1 MNGTPFLGGKS
12 VCCFLELFTVCT
24 SGSSPWW
31 YAYLV
36 HWALLAKKGTS
47 CVYNG
52 NHFISREKEE
62 KPSQPALFWEIGSAY
77 LSGNLVRVERLKVS
91 WVGLAVFTLPILR
104 YRCFLGEQNIS
115 HTYDCDLLRVVQS
128 LDWMQCP
135 SRFPPHRTSFR
146 GFLLTNGCTGNLW
159 L

>member
-1 MNGTPFLGGKS
+1 MGLGFSEGRACAAFWS
-12 VCCFLELFTVCT
+12 CL
-24 SGSSPWW
+24 P
-31 YAYLV
+31 YPRR
-36 HWALLAKKGTS
+36 ALLHGDMHISFIGLFSQKKGTS

-77 LSGNLVRVERLKVS
+77 LSGNLVRVERLKVR

-115 HTYDCDLLRVVQS
+115 HTYDCDQLRVVQS
-128 LDWMQCP
+128 LNWMQCP
-135 SRFPPHRTSFR
+135 SWFPPHRTSFR